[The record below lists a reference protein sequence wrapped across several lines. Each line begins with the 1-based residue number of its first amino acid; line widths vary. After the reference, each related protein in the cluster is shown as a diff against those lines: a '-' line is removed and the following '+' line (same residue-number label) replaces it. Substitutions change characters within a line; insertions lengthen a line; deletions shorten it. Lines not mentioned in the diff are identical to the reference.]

1 MGINKQSNRIGL
13 LVTGAMTLLLCACS
27 SVKPSTPP
35 PEIVQLN
42 KTAQKISTQIQVL
55 RATTQA
61 TSHKNDRIYP
71 IPQSGAMAT
80 QITLD
85 WSGPLV
91 PAVKSVAQ
99 LVGYHFE
106 GTIGTP
112 PPSPILVDVSAHK
125 KPAFAVLQNIGW
137 QAGKSVGVIV
147 KPSKKLI
154 AVTYNGHPKGAS

>member
-1 MGINKQSNRIGL
+1 MDTKATFLRGGALGAAIIAGTLTGCANVKQH
-13 LVTGAMTLLLCACS
+13 
-27 SVKPSTPP
+27 TPP

-42 KTAQKISTQIQVL
+42 KTAQQISTQIQVL

-61 TSHKNDRIYP
+61 TSRHNDHIYS
-71 IPQSGAMAT
+71 IPQSGVMAT
-80 QITLD
+80 HITLN

-154 AVTYNGHPKGAS
+154 AVTYNGKPKGAS